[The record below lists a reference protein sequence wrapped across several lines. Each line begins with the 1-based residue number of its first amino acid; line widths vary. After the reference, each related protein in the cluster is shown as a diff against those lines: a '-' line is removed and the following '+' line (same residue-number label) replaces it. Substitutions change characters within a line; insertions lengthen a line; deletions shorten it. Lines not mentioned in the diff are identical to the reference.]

1 MYFMVGWPKRLSF
14 PYKTNESPHLVVAD
28 VARSLFVLLCRSQLS
43 VWAARPS
50 ILISSYRASGKAVE
64 QFGGYSF
71 AVWRDDSGAV
81 AVSTQHGYVLLFEVK
96 VLGDK
101 DRRVYEAVDHRG
113 SPIRHGSP
121 GVKDNA
127 RLSALSLCLA
137 KVLDLQAAITSMVAL
152 PSVLVV
158 ATADGVL
165 HHVRW
170 DGLTNGT
177 KSLHLCT
184 IPFAMDL
191 QSSRGPVL
199 TGEGAHVRC
208 LEFAPTL
215 TGFAAVL
222 ADGRAGFLTA
232 GSGHNT
238 EQVYGV
244 LAQEVSD
251 GTCVAINSKY
261 RLLAFGCAS
270 GAVLVYTMDIITGAL
285 HLSHT
290 LELTAQD
297 FPDICRRTGG
307 VVFLCWSPDW
317 SVLVVSWERGGLS
330 LWSVFGALL
339 LCTLTGDFGFSAD
352 GGRKDPM
359 KFNSMSWGPEGYHLW
374 VLSLRLDGA
383 PCPANPS
390 GGVTAEAKDQ
400 EATLHTELMLLQFVK
415 SSIAVNPCMSN
426 QEQVLLQG
434 EDRLYLSCSHLREF
448 ANTASQSSSSPGSS
462 VDSAGPVLDS
472 GNLHGASFLLGHKH
486 WHIIQIHNVYLDAN
500 WPIRFS
506 VVDGCGQ
513 HMAVAG
519 KLGLAHYTLATRK
532 WKLFGNINQEQT
544 MVVTGGL
551 VWWKDFIVATCHNL
565 LENQE
570 ELRIYP
576 RSSNLDNAHAHICK
590 LPASALLL
598 NVFQDQLLVFLSDR
612 CVELYAVEQKE
623 EGLGPQACVRPLQ
636 RVSLV
641 GCVAHS
647 SLVVSVMLGN
657 MRAEPGLGS
666 RPAMQASVGESLLLN
681 LAGQLVML
689 QRDRSGPQPLDSE
702 NGSRCRKQHAFCS
715 PVVLADC
722 VEALWTTGRPGQV
735 LWDTGGHKEP
745 AESAGPQVLWL
756 GCGQGGMKVW
766 LPLIP
771 GGDIQRLKPC
781 QLEAGKLFHHTLM
794 CRRIMLPF
802 PVVVYP
808 LAVLAGQGLVLGA
821 TSETF
826 TSVLPSVL
834 KTGVA
839 VQLPFC
845 LPQRS
850 FQLFLPAVLRE
861 LLARNL
867 GEAALG
873 LARGCSNLP
882 YFRHALEMALHAVLE
897 AEAAARTPVPDPLLP
912 ALAKLAAEFPGFLR
926 TVAHCARKS
935 EVALWDYLFAAVGS
949 PKELFEESLLARDL
963 ETAASYLIILQN
975 MEAPAASRQHATLL
989 FNSALEDGCW
999 ELCQHMIRFLRAIG
1013 SGEEDTASAVVPSSS
1028 EVTVTSGL
1036 EFFRNRSISLSQT
1049 SELPTPLPVR
1059 DGTQGKVILHKA
1071 LSVPVAPGAKRP
1083 RDCGDCVERL
1093 FLESMLSRHA
1103 RRLLEASRIGDLARF
1118 SAHLGFELIG
1128 WLRSEHE
1135 RSAQPQDYVCAL
1147 HQLHRDFCWPLP
1159 SAPGLDGNKGAQA
1172 THSLPVPWQG
1182 ESTVRTWWN
1191 REPESDRT
1199 DGFLPVCALSL
1210 SENPEAPI
1218 MQEAYLTPICKKDEV
1233 SVGSATDMTESS
1245 SMLEAD
1251 WALLDEVLPVPS
1263 LSISLQ
1269 LACRG
1274 PAKANVQLRYLHHIF
1289 SEAGCIGWCLI
1300 IALVLQDLALLRLDI
1315 ALASHSPVNMLAEQ
1329 AKGLTAIEKWATQ
1342 HCSGYKAF
1350 FMLIRSD
1357 LHFLYS
1363 AADALVPHTSPTSMV
1378 AGPAVCVDPPPT
1390 VEWDTNPVAYRSP
1403 NPEMEHLEKLNEEP
1417 KKEAKTTVDDYGLEP
1432 ETYGCHIS

>member
-14 PYKTNESPHLVVAD
+14 PYKTNESPHLVAAD
-28 VARSLFVLLCRSQLS
+28 PARNLFVLLSRSQLS

-71 AVWRDDSGAV
+71 AAWRGDSGAV
-81 AVSTQHGYVLLFEVK
+81 AVSTRHGYVLLFEVQ
-96 VLGDK
+96 VVGNK
-101 DRRVYEAVDHRG
+101 DRRVYEAVNHRG

-121 GVKDNA
+121 GMKDNA

-152 PSVLVV
+152 PTMLVV
-158 ATADGVL
+158 ATVDGVL

-184 IPFAMDL
+184 IPFATDL

-232 GSGHNT
+232 GSVHNT

-285 HLSHT
+285 QLSHT
-290 LELTAQD
+290 LELTAKD

-352 GGRKDPM
+352 GGRKEPM

-374 VLSLRLDGA
+374 VLSSLHDGA
-383 PCPANPS
+383 PCPEKPC
-390 GGVTAEAKDQ
+390 GGVIEANDQ
-400 EATLHTELMLLQFVK
+400 EETFPTELVLLQFVK
-415 SSIAVNPCMSN
+415 SSIAVNPCM
-426 QEQVLLQG
+426 
-434 EDRLYLSCSHLREF
+434 
-448 ANTASQSSSSPGSS
+448 
-462 VDSAGPVLDS
+462 
-472 GNLHGASFLLGHKH
+472 
-486 WHIIQIHNVYLDAN
+486 IHSVYLDAN

-519 KLGLAHYTLATRK
+519 KFGLAHYTLVTRK

-612 CVELYAVEQKE
+612 YVELYAVEQKE

-735 LWDTGGHKEP
+735 LWDTGGHREL
-745 AESAGPQVLWL
+745 AQSAGPQVLWL

-766 LPLIP
+766 LPLTP

-781 QLEAGKLFHHTLM
+781 QLEAGKLFHHALM

-802 PVVVYP
+802 PVAVYP

-826 TSVLPSVL
+826 HSVLPSVL
-834 KTGVA
+834 KTGLA

-850 FQLFLPAVLRE
+850 FQLFLPAVLGE

-873 LARGCSNLP
+873 LARGCSTLP

-1036 EFFRNRSISLSQT
+1036 EFFRNRSISLSQA
-1049 SELPTPLPVR
+1049 SELPTPVPVR
-1059 DGTQGKVILHKA
+1059 DGAQGKVILHKA
-1071 LSVPVAPGAKRP
+1071 LSVPVAPGTKRT
-1083 RDCGDCVERL
+1083 RDCGECVERL
-1093 FLESMLSRHA
+1093 FIESMLSRHA
-1103 RRLLEASRIGDLARF
+1103 RRLLEAARIRDLARF

-1128 WLRSEHE
+1128 WLHSEHE

-1147 HQLHRDFCWPLP
+1147 HQLHHDFCWPLP
-1159 SAPGLDGNKGAQA
+1159 SAPGLDVNKGAQA
-1172 THSLPVPWQG
+1172 THSVPVPWQG
-1182 ESTVRTWWN
+1182 ESTVTPWWN
-1191 REPESDRT
+1191 REPVSDRT
-1199 DGFLPVCALSL
+1199 DGFLPVCASSL

-1218 MQEAYLTPICKKDEV
+1218 MQEAFLTPICKKVDEV
-1233 SVGSATDMTESS
+1233 SVGSATDLTESS
-1245 SMLEAD
+1245 SILEAD
-1251 WALLDEVLPVPS
+1251 WALLDEVLPGPS

-1315 ALASHSPVNMLAEQ
+1315 TLASHSPVNMLSEQ

-1342 HCSGYKAF
+1342 HCPGYKAF

-1363 AADALVPHTSPTSMV
+1363 AANALVPHTSPMSV
-1378 AGPAVCVDPPPT
+1378 AGPAVCVDPQPT
-1390 VEWDTNPVAYRSP
+1390 VEWDTNPVAYRSR
-1403 NPEMEHLEKLNEEP
+1403 NPEMEHLEKLSEEP
-1417 KKEAKTTVDDYGLEP
+1417 KKEAKTTDDNYGWEP
-1432 ETYGCHIS
+1432 DTHGCHIS